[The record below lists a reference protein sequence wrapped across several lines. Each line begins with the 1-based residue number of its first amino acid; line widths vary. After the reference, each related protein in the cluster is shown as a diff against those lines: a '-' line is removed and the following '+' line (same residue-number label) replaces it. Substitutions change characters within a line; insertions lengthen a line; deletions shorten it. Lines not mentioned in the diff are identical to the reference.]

1 MKRTERAD
9 EKERMKREK
18 ITEFM
23 GGERNYGLIKIY
35 IFFLQLCYSTILK
48 IELYCSTIV

>member
-9 EKERMKREK
+9 EKERLKREK

-35 IFFLQLCYSTILK
+35 IYFF
-48 IELYCSTIV
+48 TIVLQYHSKDRIVL

>member
-18 ITEFM
+18 IIEFM

-35 IFFLQLCYSTILK
+35 IFF
-48 IELYCSTIV
+48 TIVLQYNSKDRIVL